1 MQVKTSLN
9 KLVNIYQVNT
19 STGML
24 GLSFA
29 GKVVWLTLGSS
40 VVLYLITVLWIRLMA
55 SDGNDRDRSLRK
67 NTWNS
72 VKQVTNSSFSY
83 SA

>member
-24 GLSFA
+24 RLSSA

-40 VVLYLITVLWIRLMA
+40 VVLDLITILWIRLMA
-55 SDGNDRDRSLRK
+55 SDGNDRNRSLRR
-67 NTWNS
+67 NT
-72 VKQVTNSSFSY
+72 
-83 SA
+83 

>member
-24 GLSFA
+24 ELSFA